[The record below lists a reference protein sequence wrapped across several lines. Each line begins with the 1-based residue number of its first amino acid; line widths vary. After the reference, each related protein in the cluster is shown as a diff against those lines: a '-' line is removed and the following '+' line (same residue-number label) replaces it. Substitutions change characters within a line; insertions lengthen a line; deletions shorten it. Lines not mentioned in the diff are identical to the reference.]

1 MGEVYRAL
9 DSKLGRQVAIKVLP
23 GEFSSDRAR
32 LDRLEKEARA
42 ASSLNHP
49 NIVTIYEIERT
60 DSGAWIVMELIE
72 GNTLRDLLGDGPLP
86 VRRLLSLAAQMGA
99 GLAKAHSAGIVHR
112 DLKPE
117 NLMVT
122 KDGFVKIV
130 DFGLARLVPSNFEE
144 AQGTA
149 LPTVTRATE
158 PGTVLGTV
166 GYMSPEQANGR
177 PLDFRSDQFSLG
189 AILYEMA
196 AGKRAF
202 ERPTAVQTLS
212 AVIED
217 EPEPL
222 SAAAPK
228 LPASLVWIIERCLA
242 KDPEERYASSKDLAR
257 DLADLRDHVSGTAAR
272 LEAPTLPVWGRVPP
286 LAVLAALLA
295 TLAIGL
301 FAGHLIWKTGP
312 VSHPSYRRL
321 TYRRG
326 SVESAR
332 FAPDGQMIVYAAA
345 WDGARKPALF
355 SVRVESPE
363 SLRLTLPAGQI
374 ESISRGGEM
383 LLLDFLHFSIG
394 FTRTGTLSQTP
405 LSGSAPRDLLEDIG
419 DADWSPDGSAL
430 AVVRAPNWRY
440 RLEFPVGKVLYDTT
454 GWISDP
460 RVSPK
465 GDSVAF
471 LDHPVFGDDLGS
483 VAIVDRSGKK
493 RTLSTGWEGV
503 QGLAW
508 SASGEE
514 ILFTAQGMTSTPS
527 PLRESSARWRRRRGT

>member
-1 MGEVYRAL
+1 MLAPLGAGGMGEVYRAL

-32 LDRLEKEARA
+32 LDRFEKEARA

-72 GNTLRDLLGDGPLP
+72 GKTLRDVLVAGPLP
-86 VRRLLSLAAQMGA
+86 IRRLLSLAAQMGD
-99 GLAKAHSAGIVHR
+99 GLAKAHGAGIVHR

-122 KDGFVKIV
+122 KDGFVKIL
-130 DFGLARLVPSNFEE
+130 DFGLAKLVPSNFEE
-144 AQGTA
+144 ARGTA

-166 GYMSPEQANGR
+166 GYMSPEQARGW

-202 ERPTAVQTLS
+202 QRSTAVQTLS
-212 AVIED
+212 AIIQD

-222 SAAAPK
+222 SSAAPK

-257 DLADLRDHVSGTAAR
+257 DLAGLRDHVSGTAER
-272 LEAPTLPVWGRVPP
+272 LEAPTLQVRGRVPP

-326 SVESAR
+326 TVESAR

-355 SVRVESPE
+355 SVRAESPE
-363 SLRLTLPAGQI
+363 SLRLALPAGQV

-383 LLLDFLHFSIG
+383 LLLSFLHFSTG
-394 FTRTGTLSQTP
+394 FARTGTLSQTP

-440 RLEFPVGKVLYDTT
+440 RLEFPGRQ
-454 GWISDP
+454 GPP
-460 RVSPK
+460 R
-465 GDSVAF
+465 
-471 LDHPVFGDDLGS
+471 H
-483 VAIVDRSGKK
+483 DRMDQP
-493 RTLSTGWEGV
+493 STGLSERRLG
-503 QGLAW
+503 GL
-508 SASGEE
+508 SR
-514 ILFTAQGMTSTPS
+514 PS
-527 PLRESSARWRRRRGT
+527 RLR